1 MKKNKFNYKMLI
13 IPLFIF
19 VTANLIVSIAL
30 SANQYNKTKNS
41 GSIVNHVVSQ
51 STNVLADNKQENINS
66 MSLFLKAYDNLLNTK
81 NVTIKSAGTINTF
94 VTQKINL
101 TKIYDGKT
109 HYSQNITTG
118 LKNVAT
124 RIYYTP
130 DSTVTTVKGNDI
142 SANNA
147 KWNGKVTNYSYSE
160 FVNKFHLPPSTFV
173 PYEISTLTIS
183 SVSPATKINDGY
195 SLEISLHPTLATK
208 NYAKNLQTIASL
220 SNEPTFSDVSL
231 KVTIDQ
237 NGNFKTIEVNESY
250 NIKIIGITK
259 KCTSNI
265 VTSFDFISK
274 ATIPTVN

>member
-30 SANQYNKTKNS
+30 SANQYNKTKNG

-130 DSTVTTVKGNDI
+130 DSTVTTVKGNDV
-142 SANNA
+142 STNNA

-195 SLEISLHPTLATK
+195 SLKISLHPTLATK

-259 KCTSNI
+259 KCTSN
-265 VTSFDFISK
+265 VLTNFDFMSK
-274 ATIPTVN
+274 AIVPTVN